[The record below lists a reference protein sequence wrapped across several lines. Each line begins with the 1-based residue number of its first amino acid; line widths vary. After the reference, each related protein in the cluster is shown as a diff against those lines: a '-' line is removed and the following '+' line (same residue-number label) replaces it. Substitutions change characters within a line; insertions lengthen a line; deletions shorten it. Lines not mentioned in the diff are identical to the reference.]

1 MFIEKADIQS
11 YILADELYEIT
22 RGDDVVVNAAI
33 SAACQE
39 CRGYLYDA
47 FDVNAIFAKTGRS
60 RDNLLIQLIADMAIW
75 KIVAA
80 CQAGIN
86 HADRLARYEQAVK
99 YLRMVAKTEIY
110 ADLPRRT
117 LNETAEH
124 KILFDSNPKRG
135 NYY

>member
-1 MFIEKADIQS
+1 MYIEKSDLHS

-33 SAACQE
+33 CAAVQE
-39 CRGYLYDA
+39 CRGYLYDS
-47 FDVNAIFAKTGRS
+47 FDVQAIFIRTGRNRNS
-60 RDNLLIQLIADMAIW
+60 LLIQLISDMAIW

-86 HADRLARYEQAVK
+86 HNDRLARYEQAVK

-110 ADLPRRT
+110 ADFPRRIKSV
-117 LNETAEH
+117 TAEN
-124 KILFDSNPKRG
+124 KVMFESNPKRG

>member
-1 MFIEKADIQS
+1 MFIEKADLKS
-11 YILADELYEIT
+11 YILTDELYEIT

-33 SAACQE
+33 AAAIQE

-47 FDVNAIFAKTGRS
+47 FDVNAIFTKTGRS
-60 RDNLLIQLIADMAIW
+60 RDSLLIQL
-75 KIVAA
+75 VAA

-99 YLRMVAKTEIY
+99 YLRMVAKTEVY
-110 ADLPRRT
+110 ADLPRRP

-124 KILFDSNPKRG
+124 KILFDSNRKRG